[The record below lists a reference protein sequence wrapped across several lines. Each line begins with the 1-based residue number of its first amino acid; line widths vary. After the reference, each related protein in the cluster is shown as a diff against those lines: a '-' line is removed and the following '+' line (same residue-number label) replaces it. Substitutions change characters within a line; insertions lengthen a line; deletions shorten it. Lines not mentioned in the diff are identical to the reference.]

1 MATPAASADAG
12 FDAFVAAPVAAGVRR
27 IWMRARQNPSLATGC
42 IIMIIMVTA
51 AIAAPLIARQDP
63 LAIDVT
69 GRLSPRSAAHL
80 LGTDELGRDIFARI
94 LYGARISLLIG
105 FSCAFLTS
113 IFGVAIGMVSASSRI
128 ADAIVMRIMDGV
140 MSMPA
145 ILLAIA
151 MMAIMGGSAWT
162 VIAAVTIVET
172 PRCARLI
179 RGLMLSL
186 RERPYVE
193 AAIAAGSGRMRV
205 MVRHILPSLWGP
217 LAVQAT
223 FNWAAAMLIEAALS
237 FVGAGLPPEIPTWG
251 NMIADAKSLWQIMP
265 GLIFMPAAALS
276 VTILGVNLVG
286 EGLRQ
291 AFDIRRGH

>member
-1 MATPAASADAG
+1 MG
-12 FDAFVAAPVAAGVRR
+12 
-27 IWMRARQNPSLATGC
+27 SL
-42 IIMIIMVTA
+42 IMLVMVTA
-51 AIAAPLIARQDP
+51 AIAAPLITGQDP
-63 LAIDVT
+63 RAIDVAN
-69 GRLSPRSAAHL
+69 RLSPRSMAHL

-94 LYGARISLLIG
+94 LFGARISLLIG
-105 FSCAFLTS
+105 FSCALLTS
-113 IFGVAIGMVSASSRI
+113 VFGVAIGMVSASSRLS
-128 ADAIVMRIMDGV
+128 DAIVMRVMDGV

-151 MMAIMGGSAWT
+151 LMAIIGGSAGT

-193 AAIAAGSGRMRV
+193 ASIAAGSGRVRV
-205 MVRHILPSLWGP
+205 IVRHILPSLWAP

-265 GLIFMPAAALS
+265 GLIFMPAIALS
-276 VTILGVNLVG
+276 LTILGVNLVG
-286 EGLRQ
+286 EGLRH
-291 AFDIRRGH
+291 AFDIKRGH